1 MSPEAPAVVVRDLW
15 FAYRHHQW
23 VLQALDMTV
32 ARGSFVALLGSS
44 GAGKTTLLKLL
55 AGFLPPSRGA
65 IEVFGHPFRGSLPRA
80 LRGRIGY
87 IPQQLGL
94 VRSLTALENVL
105 LGTLARHT
113 GPLAFLG
120 LFPKEEVEQAQ
131 ALLASLG
138 LADKAHEKVLHLSGG
153 QRQRVA
159 IARTL
164 LQRPQLVLADEFV
177 SDLDFPMA
185 MELLETVRES
195 ARRDGITYIMALHEV
210 PLVQSFADEAFVL
223 RDGRIVHHGPGPAL
237 TFSALTELLV

>member
-1 MSPEAPAVVVRDLW
+1 MPPPAPAVVVRDLW
-15 FAYRHHQW
+15 FAYRHRHW
-23 VLQALDMTV
+23 VLQDLNMSV
-32 ARGSFVALLGSS
+32 EQGSFVALLGPS
-44 GAGKTTLLKLL
+44 GTGKTTLLKLL
-55 AGFLPPSRGA
+55 AGFLPPTRGT
-65 IEVFGHPFRGSLPRA
+65 IELFGHPLRGSVPRP

-105 LGTLARHT
+105 LGSLARHS

-120 LFPKEEVEQAQ
+120 LFPKEEVQQAQ
-131 ALLASLG
+131 ALLAALG

-185 MELLETVRES
+185 MELLATVREL
-195 ARRDGITYIMALHEV
+195 ARRDGITYLMALHEL
-210 PLVQSFADEAFVL
+210 PLVQSFADEALVL
-223 RDGRIVHHGPGPAL
+223 HGGRIVHRGPGSAL